1 MHCLVVFYYCQRFYQ
16 VAIERNKIK
25 SCDMKILTSLSQ
37 SIDMRLSLAEFPINF
52 NILKEPT

>member
-16 VAIERNKIK
+16 VAIERNKILRYENLDK
-25 SCDMKILTSLSQ
+25 LSQ